1 MFAGTNNAE
10 SPAPVPA
17 SESPSGCPLQRVP
30 EIYDLAFPSGD
41 QSRAD
46 VEFMPDSCFHIGL
59 IEKAPRAVSA
69 ASLESQLQ
77 HMQITVN
84 SPADSK
90 PVPDSDTA
98 VQPQK
103 RGGKDRWMCY
113 SCCVGCFLCFSRCFG
128 TCGRKRVPRNRLNER
143 GQETNAQLDLEHGL
157 NGGGVQSDMDP
168 GSNMRGSKL
177 SLDKKD
183 GLNEYEAPESPP
195 PAYTKKDVP

>member
-1 MFAGTNNAE
+1 MQ
-10 SPAPVPA
+10 S
-17 SESPSGCPLQRVP
+17 LQRQCLLLRVL
-30 EIYDLAFPSGD
+30 LAARCNEKSTTGGI
-41 QSRAD
+41 SRIVRIPTTTYA
-46 VEFMPDSCFHIGL
+46 I
-59 IEKAPRAVSA
+59 
-69 ASLESQLQ
+69 
-77 HMQITVN
+77 N

-128 TCGRKRVPRNRLNER
+128 TCGRKRVPRNQLNER

-195 PAYTKKDVP
+195 PAYTKKDLP